1 MEKSEKFSLSRIV
14 ISNVTLESWKTIPH
28 AGLTYNADV
37 ENLLKIINEYNLTK
51 SKEQKIS
58 LNTALLKI
66 ISEALKV
73 CPKLNSHLHY
83 NSFLNS
89 GCIVNKT
96 NIDISMPFVL
106 NDRMITVNLHNLE
119 SKSME
124 QIRDY
129 VNEIRRKAEN
139 TIIDEALL
147 SVAVKDTL
155 KGLKKLKILSALRR
169 LICTKIG
176 PYRIKRIPF
185 KQRLAYKKIDKSQK
199 LTAYDLEQGT
209 ITVSNPGS
217 IYKDWNGECTL
228 LEIVPPQVV
237 AIALSSIKK
246 IESKSIITF
255 TIAFDHRAL
264 DFGDIVPFMKKLD
277 ELFASKEIIEGFI
290 ADKLLTASE
299 VKPA

>member
-96 NIDISMPFVL
+96 NIDISMPFVH
-106 NDRMITVNLHNLE
+106 NGRMITVNLHNLE

-185 KQRLAYKKIDKSQK
+185 KQRIAYKKIDKSQK

-237 AIALSSIKK
+237 AIALGSIKK

-255 TIAFDHRAL
+255 TIAFDHRTL

-290 ADKLLTASE
+290 ADKRLTASE

>member
-1 MEKSEKFSLSRIV
+1 MGKSEKFSLSRIV

-73 CPKLNSHLHY
+73 CPKLNSHLYY

-96 NIDISMPFVL
+96 NIDISMPFVH
-106 NDRMITVNLHNLE
+106 NGRMITVNLHNLE

-228 LEIVPPQVV
+228 LEIIPPQVV
-237 AIALSSIKK
+237 AICLSSIKK

-255 TIAFDHRAL
+255 TIAFDHRVL